1 MLNEF
6 TIFSRGGL
14 ILFSWY
20 QSDARVRFGEGAA
33 QRVMSSFLRDC
44 TTLCARKTTLSN
56 TNNNDCLEWKCDNA
70 LSLVFVATFTNED
83 ERIAV
88 ASFLDSI
95 HAEFL
100 RTACRPFL
108 GNETFRDFFQAA
120 LEAFSARRVERQK
133 TVQQANPKLSGDSKE
148 SYDTNKVILV
158 HGNRDAL
165 GDTSLPSQ
173 AKHSIRSD
181 GLNLFSQNVNQ
192 GRSESLLASWMTK
205 MLDKSVL
212 TRLAGE
218 KRLENTDL
226 DPLLEKLK
234 SLLLDKNVAS
244 AVVEK
249 ICADTREQLMGLEIS
264 QMTSIKATI
273 ESVCKNSIRR
283 VLSAAKDINVLADI
297 DAAKEKRRPYTI
309 VFIGVNG
316 VGKSTSLSK
325 VAAWLGANNLS
336 LLVAACDTFR
346 AGAVEQLRTH
356 CQRLGVPLYERGY
369 ERDPAMIAKDAIS
382 QAKRQGI
389 DVVLV
394 DTAGRMQD
402 NEPLMRSLSKLID
415 MNAPDLVL
423 FVGEALVGNDAVDQI
438 RKFNDALVDLHPQ
451 GNKRTVDGII
461 VSKFDA
467 VDSKVGAALSMVHA
481 SGAPVLFLGCGQ
493 TYQDLRVPDMEHLI
507 DLLLRK

>member
-1 MLNEF
+1 M
-6 TIFSRGGL
+6 
-14 ILFSWY
+14 
-20 QSDARVRFGEGAA
+20 RFGQVAA
-33 QRVMSSFLRDC
+33 QTVMSAFLRDC
-44 TTLCARKTTLSN
+44 TTLCSRKTTVSN
-56 TNNNDCLEWKCDNA
+56 TNNSDCLEWKCDNA
-70 LSLVFVATFTNED
+70 LSLVFVASFTNED
-83 ERIAV
+83 ERVAV
-88 ASFLDSI
+88 SSFVESI

-100 RTACRPFL
+100 RTDCGSFL
-108 GNETFRDFFQAA
+108 RNETFRDFFQAT
-120 LEAFSARRVERQK
+120 LEAFSARRAERQK
-133 TVQQANPKLSGDSKE
+133 PVQQAIDPKLSGESKE
-148 SYDTNKVILV
+148 VHDVNKAILV
-158 HGNRDAL
+158 HGNGDAI
-165 GDTSLPSQ
+165 GDTSLPIQS
-173 AKHSIRSD
+173 KHSVRSE
-181 GLNLFSQNVNQ
+181 GLNLSSQSMNW
-192 GRSESLLASWMTK
+192 GMSESLPASWMTK

-212 TRLAGE
+212 TRLAGK

-244 AVVEK
+244 TIVEK
-249 ICADTREQLMGLEIS
+249 ICADTREQLMGIEIS
-264 QMTSIKATI
+264 QMTSIKASI
-273 ESVCKNSIRR
+273 QSVCKNSIRR
-283 VLSAAKDINVLADI
+283 ILSTSRDINVLADI
-297 DAAKEKRRPYTI
+297 DTAKEKRRPYTI

-325 VAAWLGANNLS
+325 VAAWLDANNLS
-336 LLVAACDTFR
+336 VLVAACDTFR

-356 CQRLGVPLYERGY
+356 CQRLGIPLYERGY

-382 QAKRQGI
+382 QARRQGI

-402 NEPLMRSLSKLID
+402 NEPLMRALSKLID

-438 RKFNDALVDLHPQ
+438 SKFNDALVDLHPQ
-451 GNKRTVDGII
+451 GNKRAVDGII